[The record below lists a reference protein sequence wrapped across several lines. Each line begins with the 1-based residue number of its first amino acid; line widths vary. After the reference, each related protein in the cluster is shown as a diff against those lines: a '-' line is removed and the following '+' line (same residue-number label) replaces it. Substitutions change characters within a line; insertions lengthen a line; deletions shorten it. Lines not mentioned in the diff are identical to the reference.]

1 VSGKNIL
8 VALILVMLI
17 APALSASAA
26 PDNRNFA
33 THLSGD
39 EEVPPVD
46 TQAQGQAHFELS
58 KDGTELSYR
67 LNVTNIEN
75 VSMAHIHLGAAGVNG
90 PIVAW
95 LYPSTPP
102 PVLIPGRFDGVLA
115 EGTITADDLVG
126 PLEGQSLGEL
136 IDAMRT
142 GETYVNVHTE
152 QNPGGEIRGQIREKP
167 SEPEVTVTV
176 TATATATATPSV
188 PVTSIPEFPLGILLP
203 IAGILG
209 IAALLYRR

>member
-1 VSGKNIL
+1 MSGKNIL

-17 APALSASAA
+17 APAISASTV

-39 EEVPPVD
+39 KEVPPVD
-46 TQAQGQAHFELS
+46 TQAQGQAHFKLS
-58 KDGTELSYR
+58 KDGTELSYK
-67 LNVTNIEN
+67 LNVANIED
-75 VSMAHIHLGAAGVNG
+75 VSMAHIHLGAEGVNG
-90 PIVAW
+90 PIVVW
-95 LYPSTPP
+95 LYPDTPP
-102 PVLIPGRFDGVLA
+102 PVLIPGRFSGVLA

-126 PLEGQSLGEL
+126 PLEGQSLSEL
-136 IDAMRT
+136 IDAMSA

-152 QNPGGEIRGQIREKP
+152 QNPAGEIRGQVHGKL

-176 TATATATATPSV
+176 TATVTATATPSE